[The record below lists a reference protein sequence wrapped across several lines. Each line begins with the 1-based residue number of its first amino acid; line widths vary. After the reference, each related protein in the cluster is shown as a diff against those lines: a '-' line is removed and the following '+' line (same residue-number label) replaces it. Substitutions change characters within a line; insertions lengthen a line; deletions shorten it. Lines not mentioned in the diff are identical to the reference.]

1 MTDTTTTEHAVP
13 AITIA
18 GIALA
23 SALVPLNST
32 MIAVALPDIARHF
45 DITKSHASVLIT
57 LYLVAMLVGQPLA
70 GRVGD
75 ALGARRLAT
84 IAVSGFG
91 LCSLGAVVAP
101 SFGVLVGLRA
111 LQAAC
116 ASALSP
122 SVQAMLREVVP
133 SSERGRAFGLQSSV
147 IGVGA
152 GLGPVIGGLATSAF
166 GWRAIFGVNL
176 PIVLAV
182 LYVLRRYTSAPSE
195 DGSTSG
201 AAARDSAGRD
211 GRDGRAGSAA
221 GRGGLAVRPRIF
233 NRSFN
238 AAFATQALSTFAQYA
253 LLLAV
258 PIVLDSRGWSA
269 AAIGVALTAL
279 TLGMVIMG
287 PFGGRQGDLHGRR
300 RPVIAGLAV
309 TLVAVSVAVA
319 FGDDVPSWVLVS
331 TLLAFGL
338 GLGVATPSI
347 MTAGIEAAPEGRIG
361 AAAGVLSA
369 SRYVGSIV
377 ATLVLAGVVDD
388 DGHGLATML
397 LWCAGIMV
405 PAIVSA
411 RWLPG
416 RRPAMLEPVG

>member
-1 MTDTTTTEHAVP
+1 MTETTTTEHAVP

-91 LCSLGAVVAP
+91 VCSLGAMVAP

-116 ASALSP
+116 AAALSP

-133 SSERGRAFGLQSSV
+133 ASERGRAFGLQSSV

-152 GLGPVIGGLATSAF
+152 GLGPVIGGLAISAF

-182 LYVLRRYTSAPSE
+182 LYVLRRYTTAPST
-195 DGSTSG
+195 DDVTSDALGGASPDRARGGRAASGS
-201 AAARDSAGRD
+201 GRD
-211 GRDGRAGSAA
+211 HLVD
-221 GRGGLAVRPRIF
+221 RPRIF

-238 AAFATQALSTFAQYA
+238 AAFASQALSTFAQYA

-258 PIVLDSRGWSA
+258 PIVLDSRGWRA
-269 AAIGVALTAL
+269 AAIGAALTAL
-279 TLGMVIMG
+279 TLGMVVMG

-300 RPVIAGLAV
+300 RPVMAGLAV
-309 TLVAVSVAVA
+309 ALVAVGVAMA
-319 FGDDVPSWVLVS
+319 FGDDVPSWLLVS

-338 GLGVATPSI
+338 GLGVATPGI
-347 MTAGIEAAPEGRIG
+347 MTAGIESAPEGRIG

-369 SRYVGSIV
+369 SRYVGSIA

-388 DGHGLATML
+388 DGRGLSTML
-397 LWCAGIMV
+397 LWCVAIMV
-405 PAIVSA
+405 PAIACA

>member
-45 DITKSHASVLIT
+45 DVTKSHASVLIT

-75 ALGARRLAT
+75 ALGARRLAS

-91 LCSLGAVVAP
+91 ICSLGAMVAP

-111 LQAAC
+111 LQATC
-116 ASALSP
+116 AAALSP

-133 SSERGRAFGLQSSV
+133 PSERGRAFGLQSSV

-182 LYVLRRYTSAPSE
+182 LYVLRRYTSAPA
-195 DGSTSG
+195 DRADPAGGSVRSSRHTG
-201 AAARDSAGRD
+201 SAGVDRD
-211 GRDGRAGSAA
+211 EPGVPA
-221 GRGGLAVRPRIF
+221 RIF

-238 AAFATQALSTFAQYA
+238 AAFSTQALSTFAQYA

-269 AAIGVALTAL
+269 ATIGMALTAL

-300 RPVIAGLAV
+300 RPVLAGLGV
-309 TLVAVSVAVA
+309 TFVAVSIAMA
-319 FGDDVPSWVLVS
+319 FGDDVPSWLLVV

-347 MTAGIEAAPEGRIG
+347 MTAGIESAPEGRIG

-377 ATLVLAGVVDD
+377 ATLVLAGLVDD
-388 DGHGLATML
+388 DGRGLSTML
-397 LWCAGIMV
+397 LLCAGIIV
-405 PAIVSA
+405 PAIACA

-416 RRPAMLEPVG
+416 RRPATLEPVG